1 MAKKLY
7 TVKDSSIHNR
17 GLFAK
22 EAIKK
27 GSRVIQYKGEKIS
40 KQESAKRALEWEEN
54 AKKSG
59 KGLVYIFELDD
70 DWDLDGRVGK
80 NPARYINHSCEGNCE
95 AVNDGGEIWI
105 YSVADIV
112 MGEELNYDYGY
123 DMEHFLD
130 HPCRCG
136 SKKCIGYIVREDQ
149 RLKVKK
155 LLKKR
160 KKKKPAKK

>member
-1 MAKKLY
+1 MGFLPKKRL
-7 TVKDSSIHNR
+7 K
-17 GLFAK
+17 K
-22 EAIKK
+22 E
-27 GSRVIQYKGEKIS
+27 GVIQYKGEKIS
-40 KQESAKRALEWEEN
+40 KEESEKRALEWEEN

-59 KGLVYIFELDD
+59 EGLVYIFELDD

-95 AVNDGGEIWI
+95 AVNEGGEIWI
-105 YSVADIV
+105 YTVADIAK
-112 MGEELNYDYGY
+112 GEELNYVYGF

-149 RLKVKK
+149 RLKVNK

-160 KKKKPAKK
+160 KKKS